1 MKLHHSREPRL
12 PREVHSEAQVKVA
25 EIGVKLNQILRQWQ
39 KGGGMREHLSLGP
52 RSQLSGQQ
60 KELSSNLEE
69 LVVDEACERLTKDEE
84 QIRFGEKRKTHLN

>member
-1 MKLHHSREPRL
+1 
-12 PREVHSEAQVKVA
+12 
-25 EIGVKLNQILRQWQ
+25 
-39 KGGGMREHLSLGP
+39 MREHLSLGP